1 MSSSEIK
8 NRVVGLSYVARTS
21 RNAELAEEARQQLV
35 AIHRSLD
42 GNKKSL
48 VDFVECHLA
57 ELTPPQ
63 KAEVRRERVGSGA
76 SGIADMLEE
85 ESTAETTI
93 RNLLIYI
100 TVIFS
105 IAMYISLV
113 NNSLHNIAF
122 RKN

>member
-42 GNKKSL
+42 RNKKSL
-48 VDFVECHLA
+48 VDFVESHLA
-57 ELTPPQ
+57 ELTPPTE
-63 KAEVRRERVGSGA
+63 ARRERIGSGA
-76 SGIADMLEE
+76 ADIADMLDEAAT
-85 ESTAETTI
+85 SDNMI
-93 RNLLIYI
+93 RNLLIYV
-100 TVIFS
+100 TFVFS

-113 NNSLHNIAF
+113 NNSLYNLAF

>member
-8 NRVVGLSYVARTS
+8 NRVVGLAYVARTS
-21 RNAELAEEARQQLV
+21 RNLELAAEARQQLV

-42 GNKKSL
+42 GNKRSL

-57 ELTPPQ
+57 EITPLPRP
-63 KAEVRRERVGSGA
+63 EGRRGRVGSGA
-76 SGIADMLEE
+76 SDIANMLEE
-85 ESTAETTI
+85 ESI
-93 RNLLIYI
+93 SDNMILNLLIYV
-100 TVIFS
+100 TFVFS

-113 NNSLHNIAF
+113 NNSLYNLAF